1 MPLKY
6 FEVYFD
12 INRSGLGVSCKF
24 QVIAEETSEP
34 IFEWH
39 SRLIEQLP
47 LLDAKLFYLLVP
59 VIDIDHGCV
68 IFIVGKLFDKAI
80 NEASETL
87 DVFSA
92 SIVNLLFS
100 ENFIGR
106 SIFVEIVVFI
116 LFTFVF
122 KNLCR
127 LSFGVFAI
135 NNDLHRQI
143 NDVFQLLSQSFLV
156 KSLQHDL
163 VDVWQY
169 ISLIAG
175 VLPNLV
181 RRRPFLKLI
190 LEVIQRLHVS
200 LDQYKVEALIR

>member
-1 MPLKY
+1 
-6 FEVYFD
+6 
-12 INRSGLGVSCKF
+12 
-24 QVIAEETSEP
+24 
-34 IFEWH
+34 
-39 SRLIEQLP
+39 LIEQLP
-47 LLDAKLFYLLVP
+47 LLDAKLFYLMVP

-68 IFIVGKLFDKAI
+68 ILIVGKLLDKAI
-80 NEASETL
+80 NEASETF
-87 DVFSA
+87 DVFST

-106 SIFVEIVVFI
+106 SIFVEIVVLI

-135 NNDLHRQI
+135 NNDLHRQM
-143 NDVFQLLSQSFLV
+143 NEVFQLLSQGFLV
-156 KSLQHDL
+156 KSLKHDL
-163 VDVWQY
+163 VDMWQY

-175 VLPNLV
+175 VLPNLL